1 MRYNEE
7 MSGRETKAAAVP
19 NDNDVAGQEGRA
31 AKAVLDR
38 EIEALLPN
46 LRRYA
51 RSLARDLAAGDDLV
65 QECVA
70 RALAKLDLWTA
81 GTDLRAWLFTILH
94 NQYVSQVRRASREG
108 TMVEWSDC
116 SPTLTCAPRQIAQLE
131 LRDLERAITLLPEEQ
146 RSAVLLVG
154 LTGRT
159 YDEIASD
166 CAVPV
171 GTIRSRLSRG
181 RRALRELTG
190 VVPSPQRI
198 AAVCQTMG
206 KTPPGPNSQICPA
219 RTPRE
224 VILR

>member
-1 MRYNEE
+1 MRCNEE
-7 MSGRETKAAAVP
+7 MAGRKTKVAAVP
-19 NDNDVAGQEGRA
+19 NDGAVAGQEGRA

-51 RSLARDLAAGDDLV
+51 RSLTHDVTAADDLV

-70 RALAKLDLWTA
+70 RALARLHLWTA
-81 GTDLRAWLFTILH
+81 GTDLRAWLFTIMH

-146 RSAVLLVG
+146 RIAVLLVG
-154 LTGRT
+154 LTRRT

-166 CAVPV
+166 CDVPV

-181 RRALRELTG
+181 RRTLRTLTE
-190 VVPSPQRI
+190 VAPSGQRI
-198 AAVCQTMG
+198 AAGCGTSAKMSTGAKFSNLTCAQ
-206 KTPPGPNSQICPA
+206 PS
-219 RTPRE
+219 
-224 VILR
+224 

>member
-1 MRYNEE
+1 MRCNEE
-7 MSGRETKAAAVP
+7 MAGRKTKVAAVP
-19 NDNDVAGQEGRA
+19 NDGAVAGQEGRA

-65 QECVA
+65 QECIA
-70 RALAKLDLWTA
+70 RALARLHLWTA
-81 GTDLRAWLFTILH
+81 GTDLRAWLFTIMH
-94 NQYVSQVRRASREG
+94 NQYVSQLRRASREG
-108 TMVEWSDC
+108 TMIEWGDC
-116 SPTLTCAPRQIAQLE
+116 SPALTCAPRQIAQLE

-146 RSAVLLVG
+146 RIAVLFVG

-166 CAVPV
+166 CDVQV

-181 RRALRELTG
+181 RRTLRELTG
-190 VVPSPQRI
+190 VAPAPQRC
-198 AAVCQTMG
+198 AAVCQTSG
-206 KTPPGPNSQICPA
+206 KSPTGAKLSDLTRAYPS
-219 RTPRE
+219 
-224 VILR
+224 

>member
-1 MRYNEE
+1 MRGNEE
-7 MSGRETKAAAVP
+7 MAGRETKVAAVP
-19 NDNDVAGQEGRA
+19 NDGAVAGQERGA
-31 AKAVLDR
+31 AKSALDR

-51 RSLARDLAAGDDLV
+51 QSLTRDVAAGDDLV

-70 RALAKLDLWTA
+70 RALAKLHLWTA
-81 GTDLRAWLFTILH
+81 DTDLRAWLFTIMH

-108 TMVEWSDC
+108 AMVEWSDC

-146 RSAVLLVG
+146 RIAVLFVG

-171 GTIRSRLSRG
+171 GTVRSRLSRG
-181 RRALRELTG
+181 RRALPELTG
-190 VVPSPQRI
+190 VAPSQQRI
-198 AAVCQTMG
+198 PAGCQRSA
-206 KTPPGPNSQICPA
+206 KTSTRGQIVKFGPCVPIV
-219 RTPRE
+219 R
-224 VILR
+224 